1 MAEPLT
7 ISRRITIPATDLTLE
22 RTRSG
27 GPGGQHVNTTD
38 TRIRLRFDL
47 QGCQALRPEVKARIR
62 RAHPSK
68 LTSEGELLVVASAH
82 RSQHRNIED
91 ARERL
96 AEIVRAALVAPKKR
110 RPTRPTRAS
119 KERRLDAK
127 RQRSAV
133 KRGRNKP
140 RRGED

>member
-7 ISRRITIPATDLTLE
+7 ISRRITIPGADLVIE

-38 TRIRLRFDL
+38 TRVRLRLDL
-47 QGCQALRPEVKARIR
+47 RGCQAIPPDVKARIR

-68 LTSEGELLVVASAH
+68 LTTDGELLVVASAH

-91 ARERL
+91 ARDRVT
-96 AEIVRAALVAPKKR
+96 EIVKAALVAPKKR

-127 RQRSAV
+127 KQRSAV
-133 KRGRNKP
+133 KKGRSKP
-140 RRGED
+140 RNGGD

>member
-7 ISRRITIPATDLTLE
+7 ISRRITIPSSDLVIE

-38 TRIRLRFDL
+38 TRIRLRLDL
-47 QGCQALRPEVKARIR
+47 RGCEAIPPEVKARIR
-62 RAHPSK
+62 RSHPSK
-68 LTSEGELLVVASAH
+68 LTSDGELLVVASAH

-96 AEIVRAALVAPKKR
+96 AEIVRSALVAPKKR

-127 RQRSAV
+127 KQRSAI
-133 KRGRNKP
+133 KKGRGKLRNK
-140 RRGED
+140 GD